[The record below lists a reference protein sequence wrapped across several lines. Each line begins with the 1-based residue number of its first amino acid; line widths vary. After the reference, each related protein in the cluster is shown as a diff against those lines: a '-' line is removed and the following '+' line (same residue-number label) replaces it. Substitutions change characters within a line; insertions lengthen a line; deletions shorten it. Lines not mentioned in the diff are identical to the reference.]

1 LGKKRLCDLAVFP
14 KTGNMET
21 DQVNTNNAM
30 VADSETVLENAV
42 SMAVRK
48 KPLTVGCIET

>member
-1 LGKKRLCDLAVFP
+1 
-14 KTGNMET
+14 MET